1 MRKLYWDS
9 LNYVNSFINYEKRL
23 DNLTYEEKKFYLE
36 RMRYLL
42 QLMGNPQDNLQAFH
56 IAGTKGKGSTS
67 AMIFSILK
75 SAGYKVGL
83 YTSPHLQSIRERIAT
98 HEGFIS
104 QEEFV
109 DLIDY
114 AKPYIEE
121 AKKHPIFGSPTF
133 FEVLTALAFLYFSM
147 KKLDYVVIEVGL
159 GGRLDATNVINPLIS
174 IITPIGFDHMH
185 ILGDTLEKIAFEK
198 AGIIKEGKI
207 VISSPQKKEAEE
219 VIERVS
225 RERNAVYYKVDDLF
239 SWRKKEANLDGQKF
253 LLEGRDIKE
262 EFFIPLL
269 GEHQIV
275 NAVTAYG
282 AIYVLK
288 NRLNIDNEVVKKGFE
303 NVQWRG
309 RFQIINKNPLIVV
322 DGAHNVDSAM
332 ALKNT
337 LESYVNFDRLF
348 LICGI
353 MKDKDAEKFLKI
365 LDPLVYSYNFIP
377 LPSHRTRTPEELA
390 NIVKVFR
397 PNAEINIYDN
407 FSSAISFVNKKAS
420 PADLILITGSLYLAG
435 EALDYFYGRLD

>member
-1 MRKLYWDS
+1 LYWDS

-225 RERNAVYYKVDDLF
+225 RERNAVYYKV
-239 SWRKKEANLDGQKF
+239 
-253 LLEGRDIKE
+253 GR
-262 EFFIPLL
+262 
-269 GEHQIV
+269 
-275 NAVTAYG
+275 
-282 AIYVLK
+282 
-288 NRLNIDNEVVKKGFE
+288 
-303 NVQWRG
+303 
-309 RFQIINKNPLIVV
+309 
-322 DGAHNVDSAM
+322 
-332 ALKNT
+332 
-337 LESYVNFDRLF
+337 
-348 LICGI
+348 
-353 MKDKDAEKFLKI
+353 
-365 LDPLVYSYNFIP
+365 
-377 LPSHRTRTPEELA
+377 
-390 NIVKVFR
+390 
-397 PNAEINIYDN
+397 
-407 FSSAISFVNKKAS
+407 SF
-420 PADLILITGSLYLAG
+420 
-435 EALDYFYGRLD
+435 